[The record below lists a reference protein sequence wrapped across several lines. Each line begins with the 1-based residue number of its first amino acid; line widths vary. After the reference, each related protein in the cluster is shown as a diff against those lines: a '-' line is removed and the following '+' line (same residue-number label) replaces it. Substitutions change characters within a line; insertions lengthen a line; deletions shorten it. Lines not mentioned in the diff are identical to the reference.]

1 MGIQANGAVGGTFE
15 DPSASGMASFQ
26 PNGLPVSNYPKMP
39 PKKKST
45 SQSAGSKGVCCVCCQ
60 ALSAK
65 DEALY
70 CDGACQQWLHRYCA
84 SVTLQ
89 QYKAISDSGSPYLC
103 SCCCRERQQGEMITL
118 RETVEQQQDEMTTL
132 REAVEAMKLEIVQL
146 KETVTSLT
154 NSTGEQ
160 GDIPKE
166 TPWNVVARGRGRQN
180 PGSRPPPK
188 DKHAQSKSVHSS
200 HHPAH
205 TERQQNHLPRSRIP
219 LKGAR
224 KIWGTLRHTTTLA
237 VQNTLKAL
245 TKCSSG
251 LTIKRK
257 FKTADRNQVTK
268 WWFVLRGEEQL
279 LEQLQEKW
287 PAVSVQTSWKLE
299 PVLSYGDI
307 PDNPNPPTAEQQME
321 CGKRSAANSGGGHD
335 DSAHSIPGNSVR
347 IHSDSDVENNRGEA
361 TTVEPGSPGSFLGQQ

>member
-1 MGIQANGAVGGTFE
+1 MN
-15 DPSASGMASFQ
+15 
-26 PNGLPVSNYPKMP
+26 
-39 PKKKST
+39 
-45 SQSAGSKGVCCVCCQ
+45 
-60 ALSAK
+60 
-65 DEALY
+65 
-70 CDGACQQWLHRYCA
+70 
-84 SVTLQ
+84 
-89 QYKAISDSGSPYLC
+89 
-103 SCCCRERQQGEMITL
+103 TL
-118 RETVEQQQDEMTTL
+118 RETIEQQRDEITTL

-146 KETVTSLT
+146 KETVTSLSSTRTDSRSYASRVAAGGGGT

-160 GDIPKE
+160 GGIPKE
-166 TPWNVVARGRGRQN
+166 TPWNVVARRGRGRQN
-180 PGSRPPPK
+180 LGSGPPPK
-188 DKHAQSKSVHSS
+188 DNHAQSKSVHSS

-205 TERQQNHLPRSRIP
+205 TERQQNHLLKSRIP

-257 FKTADRNQVTK
+257 FKTTDRNRVTK

-279 LEQLQEKW
+279 LEQLQEEW

-307 PDNPNPPTAEQQME
+307 PDDPDPPTAEQQME
-321 CGKRSAANSGGGHD
+321 CGERSTANSGSGHD
-335 DSAHSIPGNSVR
+335 DNAHSILGSSVR
-347 IHSDSDVENNRGEA
+347 THSDVENNRGEA
-361 TTVEPGSPGSFLGQQ
+361 TTEEPGSPEVVELQNSSANEHPSVSSFLGQQ